1 MAKPNLSSLIEAA
14 RASDA
19 PSIPPP
25 SSPVLGGV
33 DPLGL
38 RQVNFEMMDQVLP
51 GINNVG
57 RHVRPYVVTTWAC
70 RRAAA
75 LADEAG
81 LNQVDI
87 RDFVDRIEVIYA
99 WSQFLR
105 SGAIDLPGRQSLDHI
120 VTAAEFT
127 FGGDAWKQ
135 LRLARRYSTSFT
147 APIQYGPALKN
158 LGWVAPHATRPEAL
172 IALPEVTP
180 ALDAFEAEI
189 ADLLDHPAFSSLDE
203 VTVLREEALAW
214 GDAWDLYKPTAEEQR
229 ICSELL
235 FGRLARRD
243 RRDGIELMLLA
254 VEYTGSFDT
263 ASIRKAL
270 SGAPTNFVSPDGLAE
285 AAVAWRR
292 LQVRQLFRFAL
303 EAFFYWIGQQLLD
316 GAKSTGEL
324 VDEFLASI
332 GGAEEATA
340 GAWLSYLARPG
351 FGPTDHID
359 AIQASLANNEREA
372 IPLAIANGL
381 AFALTEAP
389 SDGQRFERQDRLP
402 LHRAKQEANRFGGL
416 ATRALLRHI
425 IECWI
430 LAQHVYWSV
439 GRGLADARSRGK
451 QILRL
456 KVVLEEQGWE
466 LAPGTTP
473 PPKPFP
479 TPDRLLTALTL
490 AQECGA
496 TSVTH

>member
-19 PSIPPP
+19 PSITPP

-57 RHVRPYVVTTWAC
+57 RHVRPYVLTTWAC
-70 RRAAA
+70 RRAAT

-81 LNQVDI
+81 LDQVDI

-105 SGAIDLPGRQSLDHI
+105 GGVIDLPGRQSLDHI
-120 VTAAEFT
+120 ITAAEYT
-127 FGGDAWKQ
+127 FGGNAWKQ
-135 LRLARRYSTSFT
+135 LRIARRYSTSFT

-189 ADLLDHPAFSSLDE
+189 ADRLNHPAFSSLEE

-243 RRDGIELMLLA
+243 RRDGIDLMLCA
-254 VEYTGSFDT
+254 VEHTGSLDT
-263 ASIRKAL
+263 DAVRKAL
-270 SGAPTNFVSPDGLAE
+270 SGAPTNFAAPESLAE
-285 AAVAWRR
+285 AAIAWRR
-292 LQVRQLFRFAL
+292 LQVRQLFRFSL
-303 EAFFYWIGQQLLD
+303 EAFFYWIGQQLMD
-316 GAKSTGEL
+316 GANSTDGL
-324 VDEFLASI
+324 VEEFLASVD
-332 GGAEEATA
+332 ETEARA
-340 GAWLSYLARPG
+340 GAWLSSLARPDL
-351 FGPTDHID
+351 GPTDHID
-359 AIQASLANNEREA
+359 AIQAALASDEIEA
-372 IPLAIANGL
+372 LPPAISAGL
-381 AFALTEAP
+381 AFALTESP
-389 SDGQRFERQDRLP
+389 SDGQRFERADRLP
-402 LHRAKQEANRFGGL
+402 LYRARQEANRFADS
-416 ATRALLRHI
+416 ATRALLRHVV
-425 IECWI
+425 ESWI

-496 TSVTH
+496 IATH